1 MKKRIVS
8 LLTGLF
14 LSGTLWAYS
23 PALLDSVGIERKGNQ
38 SFVLH
43 DVEPKETLFGLSRRY
58 GATVNDIVQ
67 QNDLKDGLKIGQR
80 LRIPII
86 LAAELP
92 TDSRA
97 HQVQPGETL
106 FAISRRYEVAVED
119 LKRWNN
125 LVGNDISVGQQ
136 LVVKGVAAAAAA
148 PTSPVAQAA
157 ETGRAAAAE
166 SSRQAATTAA
176 QSAEGAGREVVAPIR
191 QVEETTAEVRSSTR
205 GARRAEA
212 QTPVVREEG
221 AAPTA
226 ATSAGGWR
234 VHQVKQGETLFSIAS
249 RYDIKV
255 DDLIRW
261 NGLSSNNLA
270 SGQELRVGREALPVE
285 RVPVIEAEVPI
296 RANNRPTVASVEK
309 VEDKSTGFK
318 NLKQNGL
325 AEVIDGTG
333 NHKKYLVL
341 HRDAPVGTIM
351 SVRNAENDVTIFAR
365 VVGKLPDTGDNSKL
379 LIKVSKAAYDQLRAV
394 NARFPVEISY

>member
-1 MKKRIVS
+1 MKKRIVG

-14 LSGTLWAYS
+14 LSGFAWAHE
-23 PALLDSVGIERKGNQ
+23 PAALDSVGIERKGNQ
-38 SFVLH
+38 TFVLH
-43 DVEPKETLFGLSRRY
+43 DVAPKETLFGLSRRY
-58 GATVNDIVQ
+58 GATVNDIIQ

-80 LRIPII
+80 IRIPIV

-92 TDSRA
+92 SDARA

-106 FAISRRYEVAVED
+106 FAISRRYEVAVDD

-136 LVVKGVAAAAAA
+136 LVVKGVAAAPATPAA
-148 PTSPVAQAA
+148 PVAQAA
-157 ETGRAAAAE
+157 ATGAAAAE
-166 SSRQAATTAA
+166 RSRQTGAAASQNTEA
-176 QSAEGAGREVVAPIR
+176 AGREAVAPVR

-205 GARRAEA
+205 SARRAEV
-212 QTPVVREEG
+212 QTPVVREESV
-221 AAPTA
+221 AAA
-226 ATSAGGWR
+226 ASATTPGGWR

-270 SGQELRVGREALPVE
+270 SGQELRVGREAVPVE